1 MNHDSGEHIMQDLN
15 DLALFAA
22 VVKHN
27 GFSAAA
33 RALGVP
39 KSKLSKHVA
48 RLEEQLD
55 VRLLERSTRKLRVTE
70 IGEIFYERCAAIL
83 AGVEAAEAVVA
94 TARSEPTGTVRLA
107 APLGFTPMLA
117 DILPAFHK
125 RYPGIRLLVSATNR
139 RIDLLEERFDVALR
153 VRDLLDTDNQLI
165 VRKLGETRQLL
176 AASPALLK
184 RLPPVTLE
192 TIGSMPTLSM
202 NDQRTTDTW
211 TLVNEDGGT
220 IDINHSSVL
229 GCGDFN
235 ILERAVIE
243 GIGIAMLPEYLCERC
258 FDRGLLVPVLPGW
271 ASRDAIIHMVFTSR
285 LGILPAV
292 RALIDYLAEALP
304 HAMSKCKTVV
314 PRPAALDDAEPSAV
328 LKVLDRVG

>member
-1 MNHDSGEHIMQDLN
+1 MQDLN

-33 RALGVP
+33 RALGIP

-70 IGEIFYERCAAIL
+70 IGELFYERCAAIL
-83 AGVEAAEAVVA
+83 EGVEAAEAIVA
-94 TARSEPTGTVRLA
+94 TARSEPAGIVRLA

-125 RYPGIRLLVSATNR
+125 RYPGIRLLISTTNR
-139 RIDLLEERFDVALR
+139 RIDLLEERFDLALR
-153 VRDLLDTDNQLI
+153 VRNLLDTDNQLI
-165 VRKLGETRQLL
+165 VRKLGENRQVL

-184 RLPPVTLE
+184 RLPQVTLE
-192 TIGSMPTLSM
+192 TLGSMPTLSM
-202 NDQRTTDTW
+202 NEQQATSHW
-211 TLVNEDGGT
+211 TLVNKESGSVE
-220 IDINHSSVL
+220 ISHSPVL
-229 GCGDFN
+229 SCGDFS

-243 GIGIAMLPEYLCERC
+243 GIGIALLPEYICKRAFE
-258 FDRGLLVPVLPGW
+258 RGLLVPVLPDW
-271 ASRDAIIHMVFTSR
+271 TSPDAIIHMVFTSR

-304 HAMSKCKTVV
+304 AAMSKCEAVV
-314 PRPAALDDAEPSAV
+314 PRPPALEEVEPLAGR
-328 LKVLDRVG
+328 KVLAEVR

>member
-1 MNHDSGEHIMQDLN
+1 MQDLN
-15 DLALFAA
+15 DLALFVA

-33 RALGVP
+33 RVLGVP

-70 IGEIFYERCAAIL
+70 IGEVFYESCTAIL
-83 AGVEAAEAVVA
+83 AGVEAAEAIVA
-94 TARSEPTGTVRLA
+94 TARSEPSGIVRLA

-125 RYPGIRLLVSATNR
+125 RYPGIRLLISATNR

-176 AASPALLK
+176 VASPALLK

-192 TIGSMPTLSM
+192 TIGTLPTLSM
-202 NDQRTTDTW
+202 NEQRTSDTW
-211 TLVNEDGGT
+211 TLVNADGMLV
-220 IDINHSSVL
+220 DINHSPVL

-243 GIGIAMLPEYLCERC
+243 GIGIALLPEYICKRC
-258 FDRGLLVPVLPGW
+258 FERGLLVPVLPGW

-304 HAMSKCKTVV
+304 AAMSKCEAVV
-314 PRPAALDDAEPSAV
+314 PRPPALESAEPPAS
-328 LKVLDRVG
+328 LKVLDRVP